1 MHHGMCTVCFCA
13 HMCVALM
20 RACVCVT
27 CRCNT
32 LNARKLHFGGR
43 HTSTNVCV
51 LRVACSNLGG
61 RNRKLFIPACGLH
74 AIRVMWGK
82 TDPFVGERVDWHLVL
97 FSFEYVSMSRHL
109 SSRWELH
116 SISLHTVNC
125 IMQNGLNKF
134 TVNDHIVCIQLDLHC
149 RIVVIVAIIHTI
161 LN

>member
-1 MHHGMCTVCFCA
+1 MRANCISAGDTPA
-13 HMCVALM
+13 QMCV
-20 RACVCVT
+20 
-27 CRCNT
+27 
-32 LNARKLHFGGR
+32 F
-43 HTSTNVCV
+43 CV
-51 LRVACSNLGG
+51 LRVRIWVGG
-61 RNRKLFIPACGLH
+61 IASYLFRLVDCMRYASCGE
-74 AIRVMWGK
+74 K